1 MTHTMNRYNLFHFLL
16 NACRLR
22 SASSTSATARFIFS
36 LAILFS
42 FAIAAHPQTS
52 PAGSQAAPVPNAAP
66 PAKHRTHGPAPRR
79 KPETVLLVGAG
90 DIAGC
95 KNIEGAQATA
105 KLVEQFPGAA
115 VFAAGDVVYERGTAE
130 EFRDCY
136 GPTWGKFKERT
147 RPALGNHE
155 YGVPGAAPY
164 FAYWGD
170 KAGPV
175 GKGYYSYEVGAWH
188 IVVLNTNCK
197 VIGGCDVGSPQEVWL
212 KEDLAQHPNA
222 CIIAY
227 GHHALFSSGVF
238 KAHAVHTEV
247 KPLWDDLYAGHAD
260 LFFAGHEHSYERFAP
275 QNPEG
280 QLDPQNGI
288 TLIVVGTGGRSH
300 EILGPAM
307 ANSELRNWD
316 TYGIMK
322 VELSPTSY
330 KWEFIPEAG
339 KTFRDSGSGTCH
351 NAAAAAAAPA
361 SAPAKP

>member
-1 MTHTMNRYNLFHFLL
+1 MMNGY
-16 NACRLR
+16 RLQ
-22 SASSTSATARFIFS
+22 RFRGKFVGPMRRADAWAAMRVLWS

-42 FAIAAHPQTS
+42 FGHVS
-52 PAGSQAAPVPNAAP
+52 RSQAPAP
-66 PAKHRTHGPAPRR
+66 PPSPSATGQSDSPKQSHVRRVRPRVTPAA
-79 KPETVLLVGAG
+79 VVFIGAG

-95 KNIEGAQATA
+95 KNIEGAASTA
-105 KLVEQFPGAA
+105 KLVEQFPNAA
-115 VFAAGDVVYERGTAE
+115 VFAAGDVVYERGTEE

-136 GPTWGKFKERT
+136 GPTWGKFKDRT

-188 IVVLNTNCK
+188 VVVLNTNCN
-197 VIGGCDVGSPQEVWL
+197 VVGGCNEGSPQEVWL
-212 KEDLAQHPNA
+212 KEDLAQHANA

-238 KAHAVHTEV
+238 KSHAVHTEV
-247 KPLWDDLYAGHAD
+247 KPLWDDLYAAHAD

-288 TLIVVGTGGRSH
+288 RLIVVGTGGRSH
-300 EILGPAM
+300 EILGLAA

-316 TYGIMK
+316 TYGVLK
-322 VELSPTSY
+322 LELSPASY
-330 KWEFIPEAG
+330 TWEFLPEAG
-339 KTFRDSGSGTCH
+339 KTFRDSGSGACH
-351 NAAAAAAAPA
+351 NAAA
-361 SAPAKP
+361 SAKKSDVK

>member
-1 MTHTMNRYNLFHFLL
+1 MSDTINRYH
-16 NACRLR
+16 LR
-22 SASSTSATARFIFS
+22 RFFRRNGGSMTSSTTLAIARTLFW

-42 FAIAAHPQTS
+42 FAIAARAQTAS
-52 PAGSQAAPVPNAAP
+52 PVANQTAPAPNAAP
-66 PAKHRTHGPAPRR
+66 ATKHRTHGPVPRR
-79 KPETVLLVGAG
+79 KPETELLVGAG

-105 KLVEQFPGAA
+105 KLVEQFPSAA

-197 VIGGCDVGSPQEVWL
+197 VVGGCNEGSPQEVWL
-212 KEDLAQHPNA
+212 KDDLAQHPHA

-247 KPLWDDLYAGHAD
+247 KPLWDDLYAAHAD

-351 NAAAAAAAPA
+351 NAGAAA
-361 SAPAKP
+361 SAPAPARP